1 MSQKNKKLKKKKIL
15 LNLVHKMNSN
25 RNLFGSLFS
34 EKKMSNL
41 NSRKLSNSSA
51 QSFQLC
57 PQMPLSDPIYCS
69 LFEFLQGSQPRVVW
83 RYGEMDQKTESNFV
97 WYIMSVPTL
106 IDTQDILPKP
116 TFISS
121 SFENY
126 SFQAVYASIPDIE
139 ARGFSRSI
147 CLVIA
152 SKNTETIFS
161 IKNLFV
167 EEFGHVIDCARENAA
182 NLFLSEIDPHI
193 EAIKAALQTPSKEQ
207 EQLSAKLDRLMEL
220 KEHFPMENAKLIP
233 ISKERCYNNALLF
246 INNDLRKIEFIIDFS
261 VLQNQIIAILRQM
274 SLPNSI
280 LMSHIL
286 TPSYFSNIYVPSL
299 NIPEDRSLIFLHKN
313 GILKHALFSLLSG
326 KTIILV
332 CSNIESILPLSISL
346 VELLPFRWEDDI
358 YSFSN
363 SIKIQDCLRYSVVTA
378 PSIIEE
384 KDNQNSKLVSI
395 IDFNKGKYI
404 GTKCPE
410 KSTVSKFPF
419 NPKNTEGIFW
429 IRLNYNINLLKEKIE
444 RFAIIQL
451 SRAPRS
457 RRDVLSLF
465 ELIGL
470 SGVDEPIFSFFMNS
484 MNSSSC
490 RPLILDSG
498 KIVHD
503 QIIVSF

>member
-1 MSQKNKKLKKKKIL
+1 
-15 LNLVHKMNSN
+15 
-25 RNLFGSLFS
+25 
-34 EKKMSNL
+34 MSNL

-51 QSFQLC
+51 QSFQMC
-57 PQMPLSDPIYCS
+57 PQTPPSDPVYCS

-121 SFENY
+121 TFENY

-167 EEFGHVIDCARENAA
+167 EEFGRVINCARENAA

-193 EAIKAALQTPSKEQ
+193 EAIKAALETHTKEKEQ
-207 EQLSAKLDRLMEL
+207 LTAKLERLMDL
-220 KEHFPMENAKLIP
+220 KEHFPMENAKIIP
-233 ISKERCYNNALLF
+233 ISKERCFNNALLF

-261 VLQNQIIAILRQM
+261 VLQNQIVEILRQM

-286 TPSYFSNIYVPSL
+286 TPTYFSGVYVPSL
-299 NIPEDRSLIFLHKN
+299 SIPEDKSLIFLHKN
-313 GILKHALFSLLSG
+313 GALKNILFSLLSG

-332 CSNIESILPLSISL
+332 CSNIESILPLSVSL
-346 VELLPFRWEDDI
+346 VELMPFRWDDDL
-358 YSFSN
+358 YAFSQPV
-363 SIKIQDCLRYSVVTA
+363 KIQDCLRYSVVTV
-378 PSIIEE
+378 PSLIDD

-410 KSTVSKFPF
+410 KSTVNKFPF

-429 IRLNYNINLLKEKIE
+429 IRLNYNINLVKEKIE
-444 RFAIIQL
+444 RFALIHL

-457 RRDVLSLF
+457 RKDVLSLF
-465 ELIGL
+465 EIIGF
-470 SGVDEPIFSFFMNS
+470 SVVDEPIFSFFLNS
-484 MNSSSC
+484 MNSPQC
-490 RPLILDSG
+490 RPLILDCS
-498 KIVHD
+498 KIAHD
-503 QIIVSF
+503 QIILSF